1 VIFDLS
7 GPVSFDQ
14 HLDNGGSSSTLTLF
28 LKQVTPDSALARHV
42 VFERSIFHDC
52 DIDSDAS
59 GTKVVLNTTPVTRYA
74 VVPLEQPSRLLVTF
88 TPQGV
93 LTPMNSTVGANPLPR
108 DATTAID
115 PPAN

>member
-1 VIFDLS
+1 
-7 GPVSFDQ
+7 
-14 HLDNGGSSSTLTLF
+14 
-28 LKQVTPDSALARHV
+28 VTPDSALARHV

-93 LTPMNSTVGANPLPR
+93 LTPTNSTSGLTCFRARHDPLSIRPR
-108 DATTAID
+108 TDATA
-115 PPAN
+115 PP